1 MKKKVQK
8 KIIRML
14 FMSML
19 MLLLIGC
26 NNKKDGIVTNPD
38 TQVEKGTNQGSNET
52 SEQES
57 KVEIAGWSI
66 EVLGHTVNDSL
77 ENVSVVLGY
86 TEVGENVFSK
96 SAEEGYEFC
105 LVHLDIK
112 KIDSMET
119 IEWDKFLLKDN
130 QGNSYTR
137 TDDSFI
143 DELGMKRMPGTT
155 LNFGEHDGW
164 IAFEIKKGYSRLSL
178 NYNFK
183 NENYKYNLLGEQVS
197 GETLN
202 QNSPDYVDY
211 MEEQKKVDKNLL
223 AEVEK
228 GYTIDNPF
236 VVVNPYGNS
245 PLTAIVIFNTEEE
258 TAIDLTVKGKNS
270 KDNIKTSF
278 DKAKSHILPIYGL
291 YAGVTTEVVLTLE
304 DKTSHTL
311 KIKTDNINSS
321 LVKGVVT
328 TIDERVYDYSKLT
341 FASVMMDNSYG
352 VTAYDSEGDLRL
364 AIEGGAFPVKRLK
377 NGNLMFTSNRII
389 EPLYHSTGLLEMDLI
404 GKVVKDY
411 VIPGGYHHEFVELE
425 NGNLLVAGNPVHFE
439 TVEDLILEIDRN
451 TGEVVYEL
459 DLTTI
464 LNPNDGG
471 SINRT
476 DHDWFHNNAI
486 WYDEETDN
494 ILLSGRHADA
504 IVAINKTNKTLSWI
518 LGDPNGWNYVD
529 KSKFFTP
536 IGTEFEW
543 QYAQHEVSLLPN
555 GDIMMFD
562 NGAGRTKVGAED
574 KKVVGDDVY
583 SRAVI
588 YRFDTE
594 NMTIKQIWQYGKERG
609 AEWYS
614 SFISGAE
621 YIDENNIW
629 ITSGGVLYNQEEDTY
644 DVLPGA
650 LMTSQRTAYINQVV
664 NNKLAFELVLNSLV
678 YRSTPLSLY
687 SEKNNFDLNVE
698 GEYLGNLGI
707 TPTIEVEE
715 IDTNSAIDADFSI
728 NMIQNPDRYI
738 VNGNW
743 TKTAEDAA
751 VILRRSDGILFGY
764 QIAQPANVGGDTVAF
779 SKWFSTE
786 GLNNNSYDIYI
797 RNNGILYN
805 TGYII
810 E

>member
-1 MKKKVQK
+1 MKKK
-8 KIIRML
+8 IIGIL
-14 FMSML
+14 LMSFVL
-19 MLLLIGC
+19 TLLIGC
-26 NNKKDGIVTNPD
+26 NKKDDVETNPD
-38 TQVEKGTNQGSNET
+38 TQVEEGNNQDEVNDT
-52 SEQES
+52 PEQES
-57 KVEIAGWSI
+57 KVEVAGWSI
-66 EVLGHTVNDSL
+66 EVLGHTIDESL

-86 TEVGENVFSK
+86 TDVGESTFSK
-96 SAEEGYEFC
+96 KAKEGYEYG
-105 LVHLDIK
+105 LVHLDIVK
-112 KIDSMET
+112 LDSMET
-119 IEWDKFLLKDN
+119 IEWDKFLLTDD

-143 DELGMKRMPGTT
+143 DELGMKRMPGTA

-164 IAFEIKKGYSRLSL
+164 IAFEIKKGYGNLSL
-178 NYNFK
+178 NYNF
-183 NENYKYNLLGEQVS
+183 ENDEYNYNLLGEEIA

-211 MEEQKKVDKNLL
+211 IEEQRKVDENLL
-223 AEVEK
+223 TEAEK

-236 VVVNPYGNS
+236 VVVDPYGNS
-245 PLTAIVIFNTEEE
+245 PLTAIAIFDTEEE
-258 TAIDLTVKGKNS
+258 TAIDLIVKGKNS
-270 KDNIKTSF
+270 KDDITTTF
-278 DKAKSHILPIYGL
+278 VKAQTHVIPIYGL
-291 YAGVTTEVVLTLE
+291 YAGDTTEVVLTF
-304 DKTSHTL
+304 DDGTSHTL
-311 KIKTDNINSS
+311 EITTDNINSS
-321 LVKGVVT
+321 LVKGEVT
-328 TIDERVYDYSKLT
+328 TIDETIYDYTKLT
-341 FASVMMDNSYG
+341 FASVMLDNSYG
-352 VTAYDSEGDLRL
+352 VSAYDSEGDLRL
-364 AIEGGAFPVKRLK
+364 VLTGSAFPVKRLK
-377 NGNLMFTSNRII
+377 NGNIMVTSNRII

-404 GKVVKDY
+404 GKVVNDY
-411 VIPGGYHHEFVELE
+411 IIPGGYHHEFIELE
-425 NGNLLVAGNPVHFE
+425 NGNLLIAGNPVDFK
-439 TVEDLILEIDRN
+439 TVEDHIYEIDRN

-464 LNPNDGG
+464 LNPEDGG

-518 LGDPNGWNYVD
+518 LGDPNGWTDVD
-529 KSKFFTP
+529 QSKFFTP
-536 IGTEFEW
+536 IGDEFEW

-574 KKVVGDDVY
+574 KQVVGDDVY

-588 YRFDTE
+588 YRYDTE
-594 NMTIKQIWQYGKERG
+594 NMTIEQIWQYGKERG

-629 ITSGGVLYNQEEDTY
+629 VTSGGVLYNEEDDTY
-644 DVLPGA
+644 DTLPGA
-650 LMTSQRTAYINQVV
+650 LMTSQRIAYINQVV
-664 NNKLAFELVLNSLV
+664 NNELAFELVLNSLV

-687 SEKNNFDLNVE
+687 PENYSFDLNVE
-698 GEYLGNLGI
+698 GKYLGNLGV
-707 TPTIEVEE
+707 TPTIEVEG
-715 IDTNSAIDADFSI
+715 IDTNSAIEVDFNI
-728 NMIQNPDRYI
+728 NVVQNPDRYI
-738 VNGNW
+738 VSGNW
-743 TKTAEDAA
+743 AETAEDAA
-751 VILRRSDGILFGY
+751 VILRRSDGKLFGY
-764 QIAQPANVGGDTVAF
+764 QIGQPANAGGDTVAF
-779 SKWFSTE
+779 SKWFSPV